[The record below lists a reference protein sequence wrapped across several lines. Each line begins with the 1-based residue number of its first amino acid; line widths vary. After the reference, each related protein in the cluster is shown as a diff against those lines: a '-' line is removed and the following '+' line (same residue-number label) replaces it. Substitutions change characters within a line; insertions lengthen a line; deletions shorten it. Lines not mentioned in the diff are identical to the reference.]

1 MSTEDTSEFKEELQ
15 LLAQRHLHREFG
27 YAPIIGHPT
36 LSFKEIDAVCDRL
49 SGIRREEDL
58 ADLVIDRGIR
68 KDILSL
74 VYDFFRDIPEYS
86 GDFMKNDTQRSEVY
100 DFIVDDTTEHE
111 DHINTNDI
119 SDYVNE
125 ICALDPQ

>member
-15 LLAQRHLHREFG
+15 LLAQ
-27 YAPIIGHPT
+27 PIIGHPT

-49 SGIRREEDL
+49 SWIRREEDS

-74 VYDFFRDIPEYS
+74 VYDFLGTFQS
-86 GDFMKNDTQRSEVY
+86 TVAVGT
-100 DFIVDDTTEHE
+100 
-111 DHINTNDI
+111 
-119 SDYVNE
+119 
-125 ICALDPQ
+125 